1 MFFDI
6 LARNN
11 LLIFFRNYFLDF
23 VCLLYIWL
31 LSYVNH
37 DFQGLDTMAPT
48 LVVGEDMKM
57 VSHDLVIFSVLC
69 NLYHVFGWVVT

>member
-1 MFFDI
+1 
-6 LARNN
+6 
-11 LLIFFRNYFLDF
+11 
-23 VCLLYIWL
+23 
-31 LSYVNH
+31 VNH

>member
-31 LSYVNH
+31 LSY
-37 DFQGLDTMAPT
+37 
-48 LVVGEDMKM
+48 
-57 VSHDLVIFSVLC
+57 C
-69 NLYHVFGWVVT
+69 HVRAQVY